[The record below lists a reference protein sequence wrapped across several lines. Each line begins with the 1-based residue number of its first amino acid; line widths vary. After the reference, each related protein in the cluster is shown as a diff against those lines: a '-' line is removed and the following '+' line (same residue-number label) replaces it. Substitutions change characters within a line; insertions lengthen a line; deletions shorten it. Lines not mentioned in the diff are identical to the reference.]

1 METANLMA
9 RVQELET
16 LLAGLKAENEKL
28 HALFD
33 ESNEHFKL
41 AIECSPIA
49 IFIQTNACFSYVN
62 QATLKLYEVN
72 SPDEL
77 LGTKVIERIHPDYT
91 EVVNERIHKLNVEK
105 EATIDLE
112 YFQITTTG
120 KLIEVEVSAIPMTY
134 NGQVSA
140 LVFVKDISQRKRDER
155 RVKHREELLRY
166 IIEHNRSAVAVH
178 DRDLKYVYVSQK
190 YLEDYQ
196 VKEKDII
203 GKHHYDVFPDFP
215 QKWRDVH
222 QLALRGIVSSA
233 EDDLYTRADGSKM
246 WTRWECRPWY
256 KEDDSIG
263 GIIVYTEVITE
274 RKLMELEL
282 RASRDK
288 AEKSDQLKSSFLQ
301 NMSHE
306 IRTPLTGIMGFS
318 QLVAEQK
325 DLDPESRS
333 HYCELIHESGKRLQH
348 VVEDVLKL
356 SSIDSGSETVRYNLI
371 NVKEFMSSLE
381 MTFKN
386 QFNHEKIIYQTVCLR
401 ELIISCD
408 EQKLYQIFTNLIQNA
423 LKFTEQGKIIVGC
436 KNIDKGIRFFVT
448 DTGIGL
454 RKEHQELIFKR
465 FYQVKQGGEKGKAG
479 SGLGLSIVK
488 GYVELLGGHIWCES
502 NFGEGTTFYF
512 DIPVEIL
519 EKSQLPDNQEASK
532 SELLRSDTP
541 LHFLVAEDE
550 YTNFY
555 FLKVLLGKKKYEVT
569 HVENGEAAIQAF
581 ESGKKFDFILMD
593 LKMPVVDGIEAT
605 RRIKAINPAQRIIAQ
620 SAYTTPEYIKLA
632 MEAGCDAYVEKPI
645 DPLKLFATIEDLSD
659 KN

>member
-1 METANLMA
+1 METANLL
-9 RVQELET
+9 VKLQELESQ
-16 LLAGLKAENEKL
+16 LAGLKAENEKL
-28 HALFD
+28 HTLFD

-41 AIECSPIA
+41 AIEYSPMA
-49 IFIQTNACFSYVN
+49 IFIQSDERFAYVN
-62 QATLKLYEVN
+62 QATLKLYEAER
-72 SPDEL
+72 PEEL
-77 LGTKVIERIHPDYT
+77 LGSKILDRIHPDYI
-91 EVVNERIHKLNVEK
+91 EMIQEK
-105 EATIDLE
+105 MKSINQGNQLVIDLE
-112 YFQITTTG
+112 YLQITL
-120 KLIEVEVSAIPMTY
+120 KDKIIDVEVSAIPMSY
-134 NGQVSA
+134 NGKNSA

-155 RVKHREELLRY
+155 LVKHREELLRY
-166 IIEHNRSAVAVH
+166 VIEHNRSAVAVH

-196 VKEKDII
+196 VKENEII
-203 GKHHYDVFPDFP
+203 GKHHYDVFPDLP

-222 QLALRGIVSSA
+222 QLALRGITSSA
-233 EDDLYTRADGSKM
+233 EDDLYTRADGSQM

-274 RKLMELEL
+274 RKMMEIEL

-356 SSIDSGSETVRYNLI
+356 SSIDSGSESVKYNLI
-371 NVKEFMSSLE
+371 NVKEFLNSLE

-386 QFNHEKIIYQTVCLR
+386 QFDHEKILYQTVCLR
-401 ELIISCD
+401 DLIISCD

-436 KNIDKGIRFFVT
+436 KNIEKGIRFFVT
-448 DTGIGL
+448 DTGSGL

-465 FYQVKQGGEKGKAG
+465 FYQVKQGGEKGKTG

-488 GYVELLGGHIWCES
+488 GYIELLGGQIWCES
-502 NFGEGTTFYF
+502 TFGEGTSFYF
-512 DIPVEIL
+512 EIPVEIL
-519 EKSQLPDNQEASK
+519 EKSQLPDTEDQPK
-532 SELLRSDTP
+532 SELLNINSS

-569 HVENGEAAIQAF
+569 HVENGEAAIRAY

-593 LKMPVVDGIEAT
+593 LKMPVMDGIEAT
-605 RRIKAINPAQRIIAQ
+605 RRIKLINPDQKIIAQ
-620 SAYTTPEYIKLA
+620 SAYTTPEYVKLA
-632 MEAGCDAYVEKPI
+632 LEAGCDAYVEKPI
-645 DPLKLFATIEDLSD
+645 DPLKLFSVIEELSTI
-659 KN
+659 